1 MAERAKAPAGKL
13 GHVSGQGKRRRKA
26 EAAGLPTR
34 ASRDDDLNQR
44 IIKLL
49 QQDGRMAYDII
60 AAELNVSAGT
70 VRNRV
75 NRMRD
80 AGEFSIVA
88 VVDPVAVDYAVDA
101 MIGINVAANATP
113 KSLAERLGP
122 FPEVVYVLWVSGRYD
137 LLVELVCDAETA
149 FTEFLERHLYG
160 QPDIAQIEVMTGIGM
175 FKNQFLLKRHVE

>member
-1 MAERAKAPAGKL
+1 MGESAEALAGKP
-13 GHVSGQGKRRRKA
+13 GQGSGQGKQSREA
-26 EAAGLPTR
+26 EAVRLPTR
-34 ASRDDDLNQR
+34 ASLDDGLNQR

-49 QQDGRMAYDII
+49 QQDGRMAYDMI
-60 AAELNVSAGT
+60 AAELDVSAGT

-80 AGEFSIVA
+80 AGQLSIVA
-88 VVDPVAVDYAVDA
+88 VVDPVAADYAVDA
-101 MIGINVAANATP
+101 MIGIKVATNATP
-113 KSLAERLGP
+113 QSLAERLSP

-149 FTEFLERHLYG
+149 FTDFLERHLYG
-160 QPDIAQIEVMTGIGM
+160 QPDIAQLEVMTGIGM